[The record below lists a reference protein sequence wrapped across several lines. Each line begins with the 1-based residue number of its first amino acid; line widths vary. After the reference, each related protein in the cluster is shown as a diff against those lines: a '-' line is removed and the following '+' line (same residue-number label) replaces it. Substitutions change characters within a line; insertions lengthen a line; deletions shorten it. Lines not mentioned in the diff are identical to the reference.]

1 MYSRLEQ
8 WMTKISNH
16 QLHVIESV
24 LRYVDTSCMY
34 MSDIYINT
42 ALTSME
48 RLELSKLYPLAVRDV
63 TMVTSTYSRLSDE
76 RPLA

>member
-24 LRYVDTSCMY
+24 LRYCCMY